1 MLPAMPSQETAPL
14 PNAAR
19 RRRVLPLLAL
29 ALAAPVV
36 AMAAGATE
44 PAPADQPIGL
54 DEWRALTDGRTVH
67 YEIGGQLWGR
77 EHFHK
82 GRDSATFVAP
92 DGQCMTAPW
101 AYAEG
106 VYCFAYQ
113 GMDCFRHVRRGGR
126 LFAVPL
132 SGEGGAQEI
141 VRITDEPL
149 SCEPPLAM

>member
-1 MLPAMPSQETAPL
+1 MPSSEIALVPH
-14 PNAAR
+14 AAR
-19 RRRVLPLLAL
+19 PRHAVPVLAL
-29 ALAAPVV
+29 ALAAPLA

-44 PAPADQPIGL
+44 AVPADEPIGL
-54 DEWRALTDGRTVH
+54 AEWRAMTDGRTLH
-67 YEIGGQLWGR
+67 YEIGGEVWGR

-92 DGQCMTAPW
+92 NGECMTAPW

-126 LFAVPL
+126 LFAVPIGR
-132 SGEGGAQEI
+132 SGDTQEI

>member
-1 MLPAMPSQETAPL
+1 LP
-14 PNAAR
+14 
-19 RRRVLPLLAL
+19 VLAL
-29 ALAAPVV
+29 AFAAPLAAMSADP
-36 AMAAGATE
+36 AE
-44 PAPADQPIGL
+44 RAPADEPIGL

-67 YEIGGQLWGR
+67 YEINGQVWGR

-82 GRDSATFVAP
+82 GRDTATFVAP

-126 LFAVPL
+126 LFAAPIAG
-132 SGEGGAQEI
+132 SGETQEI

>member
-1 MLPAMPSQETAPL
+1 MFAATPRSEIAPV
-14 PNAAR
+14 PHAAR
-19 RRRVLPLLAL
+19 RRRALTAL
-29 ALAAPVV
+29 ALVLAAPLA
-36 AMAAGATE
+36 AMAAGAAE
-44 PAPADQPIGL
+44 PAPAEEPIGL
-54 DEWRALTDGRTVH
+54 TEWRAMTDGRTVH
-67 YEIGGQLWGR
+67 YEIGGQVWGR

-92 DGQCMTAPW
+92 DGECMTAPW

-132 SGEGGAQEI
+132 SGESGAQEI

>member
-1 MLPAMPSQETAPL
+1 MPH
-14 PNAAR
+14 AAR
-19 RRRVLPLLAL
+19 RRRALPVLAL
-29 ALAAPVV
+29 ALAAPLA

-44 PAPADQPIGL
+44 PAPADEPIGL
-54 DEWRALTDGRTVH
+54 AEWRAMTDGRTVH
-67 YEIGGQLWGR
+67 YEIDGQVWGR

-92 DGQCMTAPW
+92 DGECMTAPW

-113 GMDCFRHVRRGGR
+113 GMDCFRHVRRDGR
-126 LFAVPL
+126 LFAVPIAG
-132 SGEGGAQEI
+132 SGDTQEI